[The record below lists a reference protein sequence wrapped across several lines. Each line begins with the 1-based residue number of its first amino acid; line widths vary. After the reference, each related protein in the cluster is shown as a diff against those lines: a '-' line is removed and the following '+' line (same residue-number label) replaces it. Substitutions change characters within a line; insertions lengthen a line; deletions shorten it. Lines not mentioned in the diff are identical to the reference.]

1 MLEASITL
9 NSIFSGLTS
18 AVRLTAQS
26 VTSRSAGAC
35 GIIQAADPMSN
46 KNGDSVEPAA
56 PAAERSGG
64 VPALERALTVLEAL
78 AQSRKG
84 YSVSELSRRLAL
96 PKSSVHL
103 ILRTLERRGYLQK
116 QAAGGRYRFGLKLIS
131 LSRTALDGVELR
143 EEARPALA
151 ALARATGLTVH
162 MGVLERSE
170 IVVIERLESA
180 SPIRVVSWVGRRMDL
195 NSTAIGKALIAYL
208 PDDEFEAQVRPSQL
222 ARRNDRTIA
231 TMAALRKELERV
243 RQLGYAMCDEEDEVG
258 VRCVGAPVLNGNGH
272 ALAAISVAGTTHQIP
287 PERIPELGGQVRDAA
302 ADISA
307 RVRRGA

>member
-1 MLEASITL
+1 
-9 NSIFSGLTS
+9 
-18 AVRLTAQS
+18 
-26 VTSRSAGAC
+26 
-35 GIIQAADPMSN
+35 MSN
-46 KNGDSVEPAA
+46 TNIASVEPAV
-56 PAAERSGG
+56 PAAKKSGG

-131 LSRTALDGVELR
+131 LSRAALDGVELR
-143 EEARPALA
+143 DEARPALA
-151 ALARATGLTVH
+151 ALAQATGLTVH

-180 SPIRVVSWVGRRMDL
+180 RPFSVVSWVGRRMDL
-195 NSTAIGKALIAYL
+195 HSTAIGKALIAYV
-208 PDDEFEAQVRPSQL
+208 PDDEFEAQVRPTQL
-222 ARRNDRTIA
+222 ARHNDRTIA
-231 TMAALRKELERV
+231 TMAALHKELERV

-287 PERIPELGGQVRDAA
+287 PERVPELGGQVRGAA
-302 ADISA
+302 AEISA
-307 RVRRGA
+307 RVRRAE